1 MNSICA
7 SFRSSSVAGWKSR
20 ARATSCSGSIAATS
34 AMRCSCE
41 AFSAEGMTSWNDTL
55 QWENM
60 RLTAITPFLALG
72 EPIPMIG
79 FSGSFNRKG
88 KRALPLS

>member
-1 MNSICA
+1 MMSA
-7 SFRSSSVAGWKSR
+7 
-20 ARATSCSGSIAATS
+20 SGSSKTLPSEVCMYGQGCTS
-34 AMRCSCE
+34 PYWVM
-41 AFSAEGMTSWNDTL
+41 
-55 QWENM
+55 ENM